1 MKVCL
6 LFVGIAFYDYFE
18 IQYGLFFLHPKT
30 LPDVITSNRNSAHRS
45 IALHDQLGGKKRAS
59 SGPLSGPSSLA
70 EILNAVGD
78 A

>member
-1 MKVCL
+1 MLMTSSNSISITRAL
-6 LFVGIAFYDYFE
+6 LLA
-18 IQYGLFFLHPKT
+18 
-30 LPDVITSNRNSAHRS
+30 SAHRS